1 MPLVAN
7 GVYLYQG
14 DRAYEAEVT
23 YYLKFQIL
31 SALASLA
38 RINDY
43 DPRFTWDNRCQY
55 YHYYC
60 DHLLYSIGQISN
72 RFICND
78 KETKKIKER
87 KRLNCCNYRFTEAE
101 YPILADKRAR
111 NTIEHIDEHNQN
123 IIESR
128 NGVGGFNLI
137 DNETKSDLVIELK
150 SKRSIYPYILDLH
163 NSEILIY
170 RKNAGEINISLVEL
184 KDELL
189 RLQKS
194 IEAFESMIV
203 F

>member
-1 MPLVAN
+1 MPLATN

-14 DRAYEAEVT
+14 DRAYEVEVT

-31 SALASLA
+31 SALASIA

-72 RFICND
+72 RFISKD
-78 KETKKIKER
+78 KEKQNLKER
-87 KRLNCCNYRFTEAE
+87 KRLNCCNYRFTETE
-101 YPILADKRAR
+101 FPILSDKRAR
-111 NTIEHIDEHNQN
+111 NTIEHIDEHNRM

-137 DNETKSDLVIELK
+137 ENETKSDLVKELK
-150 SKRSIYPYILDLH
+150 SKRSIYPYILDLL

-170 RKNAGEINISLVEL
+170 RKNAEEINLSLVEL
-184 KDELL
+184 KAELL